1 MCACVGSIRQ
11 ICWNFAPSRLPLKT
25 AQSRHEAESHLR
37 MQGRGCGY
45 TALTPRCWE
54 KQPWLPESVSL
65 CIKWII
71 KSHVL
76 DNIHKAERLVP
87 KEKLDIY
94 LHMGL
99 GLKIWGSLAS
109 AQYIL
114 EKLRVE
120 PNFEVCRIQVEFFL
134 QEERM
139 ALGDGIVRIKDSKG

>member
-1 MCACVGSIRQ
+1 MRLFLISGCKDGEVVTLHLHHAVL
-11 ICWNFAPSRLPLKT
+11 ASR
-25 AQSRHEAESHLR
+25 
-37 MQGRGCGY
+37 
-45 TALTPRCWE
+45 
-54 KQPWLPESVSL
+54 ESVSL
-65 CIKWII
+65 YIKWII

-76 DNIHKAERLVP
+76 DNIHNAGRLVP

-120 PNFEVCRIQVEFFL
+120 PNFEVCRI
-134 QEERM
+134 
-139 ALGDGIVRIKDSKG
+139 